1 MGALPDLYTGY
12 QKVAVEENRI
22 KFANA
27 WGIALEELDE
37 QPGLTVSE
45 MINLAAEG
53 DFKALY
59 IMGENP
65 MMSDPDITHVKAA
78 LENVFLIVQDIF
90 LTPTAEL
97 ASVVLPAVSFA
108 EKDGTFT
115 STERRVQM
123 VRKAIDPIGNAK
135 ADWEIIC
142 LLAQSMGSPLFPYS
156 YPKEIMD
163 EINLVTPSY
172 AGITWDR
179 LLQNEQGL
187 QWPCPNLE
195 HPGTPI
201 LHKDGNFV
209 RGKGHFFAIP
219 FQAPAEVPDEEYP
232 FILSTGRI
240 LWQFHTG
247 TMSRRS
253 PTLNARAP
261 EAYVGSVP
269 QDAERYELQ
278 DQEKVQVSTRRGMIE
293 IKVKITP
300 RVSPGLIFIP
310 FHFEELRQIC

>member
-1 MGALPDLYTGY
+1 MRESRNVRATGVNPLRGQQNVQGACDMGVFPDLYTGY

-156 YPKEIMD
+156 YPKEIID

-195 HPGTPI
+195 DI
-201 LHKDGNFV
+201 L
-209 RGKGHFFAIP
+209 
-219 FQAPAEVPDEEYP
+219 APR
-232 FILSTGRI
+232 FSIKMGILS
-240 LWQFHTG
+240 
-247 TMSRRS
+247 
-253 PTLNARAP
+253 AAK
-261 EAYVGSVP
+261 A
-269 QDAERYELQ
+269 
-278 DQEKVQVSTRRGMIE
+278 
-293 IKVKITP
+293 
-300 RVSPGLIFIP
+300 IFLP
-310 FHFEELRQIC
+310 FHFKHPPKSQMKNIPLSYLQDVSYGNFIPEP